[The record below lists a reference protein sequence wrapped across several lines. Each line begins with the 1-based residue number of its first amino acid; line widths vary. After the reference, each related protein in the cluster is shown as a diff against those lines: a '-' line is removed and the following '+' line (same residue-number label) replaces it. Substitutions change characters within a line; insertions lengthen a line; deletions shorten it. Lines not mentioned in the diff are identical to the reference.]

1 MSRVERASVGLGC
14 GGALFLFVVGI
25 IFLGAL
31 GSSIT
36 GAGR

>member
-1 MSRVERASVGLGC
+1 MSGSTSEKIGC
-14 GGALFLFVVGI
+14 GTVLIFLVVVI

-36 GAGR
+36 GVGK